1 MEVEIETYL
10 FKSPACINI
19 AGPSQSG
26 KSTAIHKILT
36 NLWVFE
42 QKPVGFVFCK
52 GIETDQKWSDDVIE
66 FKGIPTEQEIS
77 KFSERFNK
85 EHWVLIFDDL
95 ITEMCGDK
103 NTIHI
108 FTRTIHH
115 MNMTLIY
122 SSQNV
127 FSKNSRTHSLN
138 THYFLL
144 TRNYRDLNQV
154 KYLLSQIFPGKGK
167 AGLLCYKDAISH
179 EKCRPPMLYIDC
191 YSFST
196 SKFRLQSCVFE
207 EVRVIYEV

>member
-1 MEVEIETYL
+1 MEVVIESYL

-26 KSTAIHKILT
+26 KSTAIHQFLT
-36 NLWVFE
+36 NQWVFE
-42 QKPVGFVFCK
+42 IEPTGIVFCK
-52 GIETDQKWSDDVIE
+52 GIETSQKWPDFVVE
-66 FKGIPTEQEIS
+66 FNGIPTEQEIS
-77 KFSERFNK
+77 DFSEKFNHK
-85 EHWVLIFDDL
+85 HWLLIFDDL
-95 ITEMCGDK
+95 ITEMCADK

-127 FSKNSRTHSLN
+127 FSKNSRTQSLN

-167 AGLLCYKDAISH
+167 EALLAYKDAISH
-179 EKCRPPMLYIDC
+179 DNCRPPMLYIDC
-191 YSFST
+191 YSFSNN
-196 SKFRLQSCVFE
+196 KFRLQSCIFE
-207 EVRVIYEV
+207 DVRVIYQV